1 MRWYVYDLEIKHY
14 GFTFDELKD
23 GQYFLIEGSRYND
36 GIHVFG
42 EDFYEE
48 EKFTGWITE
57 MRIPREVIDIALEI
71 EEWNTKNAEALAS
84 VHDSESFGGASFSIG
99 KNANGHRIGW
109 QDAFSSR
116 LRAWKKL

>member
-1 MRWYVYDLEIKHY
+1 MCWHAYNLEIKKDQ
-14 GFTFDELKD
+14 FPFDDLKE

-42 EDFYEE
+42 KDSYEE
-48 EKFTGWITE
+48 ETFTGWITE
-57 MRIPREVIDIALEI
+57 MRIPKEVINIALEI
-71 EEWNTKNAEALAS
+71 EEWITKNAEALS
-84 VHDSESFGGASFSIG
+84 SIHDSESFGGASFSMG

-109 QDAFSSR
+109 QDAFESR